1 MNLEILFLILF
12 GLLILSAF
20 FSGAET
26 SIMSVNR
33 YKLKHKSKQGDKSA
47 NNVDFLVR
55 NPEKTLGLILLMNNF
70 VNILASAISTLIAIE
85 LFGEAGVALSVI
97 ILTVTILILQKSPR
111 RHLPLCMRIRLL
123 TLFHGYYILFLR
135 FLIQ

>member
-70 VNILASAISTLIAIE
+70 VNILAAQIAAIISLSF
-85 LFGEAGVALSVI
+85 FGEKIGRAHV
-97 ILTVTILILQKSPR
+97 
-111 RHLPLCMRIRLL
+111 
-123 TLFHGYYILFLR
+123 
-135 FLIQ
+135 